1 MAKAYHI
8 DLRKRVVEYA
18 LKRGNNSEA
27 ARTFGLHRNTVDKW
41 CKLSEQNKLEYKM
54 PDRNFRKI
62 DGELF
67 VKYVN
72 NNNDLTLAEY
82 AREFKVSANS
92 IWSALKKLKITRKKN
107 DTLFRK
113 RRKAKR

>member
-72 NNNDLTLAEY
+72 NNNDLTLAE
-82 AREFKVSANS
+82 FKVSENS
-92 IWSALKKLKITRKKN
+92 FCSALKKLKITRKKN